1 MAGAGEKAVGCV
13 RPHWGWL
20 GPGGGG
26 GSDAALA
33 CPDATWRCGEGSGAA
48 IRRFYLLY
56 TYIYHY
62 LLDNIPISTYISKNT
77 CPTYTLSPAVDS
89 SHRDTFIAGLKSYF
103 GQALFEI

>member
-1 MAGAGEKAVGCV
+1 MLFGVRRKRSSSSEHLHGSREVPGAGEKAVGCV

-26 GSDAALA
+26 GSDAGLA

-56 TYIYHY
+56 TYIYITIY
-62 LLDNIPISTYISKNT
+62 
-77 CPTYTLSPAVDS
+77 
-89 SHRDTFIAGLKSYF
+89 
-103 GQALFEI
+103 

>member
-1 MAGAGEKAVGCV
+1 MLDSLARTLHGAVVKARVLLYAG
-13 RPHWGWL
+13 
-20 GPGGGG
+20 
-26 GSDAALA
+26 S
-33 CPDATWRCGEGSGAA
+33 
-48 IRRFYLLY
+48 IYY

-103 GQALFEI
+103 GQVLFEI